1 MPTLLAGKTVGA
13 MALES
18 EFMAEPVREKAIQVG
33 RDMAGNFAKA
43 YKAGVNIAYGTD
55 SGVSPHGT
63 NAEEALLMVEAGMS
77 EMEVLVAATI
87 NAADLI
93 DMSDS
98 LGTIEAGKYADI
110 IAVDNSPL
118 DDIGE
123 LLDVDFVMK
132 GGKVYKSD

>member
-1 MPTLLAGKTVGA
+1 
-13 MALES
+13 
-18 EFMAEPVREKAIQVG
+18 
-33 RDMAGNFAKA
+33 MAGNFAKA
-43 YKAGVNIAYGTD
+43 HAAGVNVAYGTD

-63 NAEEALLMVEAGMS
+63 NAEEALLMVEAGMT

-98 LGTIEAGKYADI
+98 IGTIEAGKFADI
-110 IAVDNSPL
+110 IAVDRSPL
-118 DDIGE
+118 DDIAE

-132 GGKVYKSD
+132 NGKIYK